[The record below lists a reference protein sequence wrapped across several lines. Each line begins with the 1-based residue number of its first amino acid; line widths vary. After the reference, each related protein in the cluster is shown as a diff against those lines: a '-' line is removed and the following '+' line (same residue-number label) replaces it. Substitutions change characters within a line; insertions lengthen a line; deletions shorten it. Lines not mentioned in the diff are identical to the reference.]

1 LDGELSGASEWWI
14 GGEILGEMEGVTGR
28 AAESG
33 YGTVSAMHNISTTT
47 RRGRVIATGAFM
59 LAACGQASQTSEALP
74 SDKEVACDKTAVIA
88 ALSKPVTEATS
99 VKYEFSYDPEGETPT
114 PKIVEASRGE
124 NNEWSI
130 SYQGFEAS
138 SNGYLTEVAN
148 IKSGMYARLAE
159 GVVEGVAKD
168 EWVLL
173 ADSTV
178 KGAEVLAASSEGL
191 NMMIDDAII
200 GSESVADGV
209 YQLGESIDLEEY
221 KLTTAARVEGICE
234 YKLSQDS
241 SSTDFMNPDPVTA
254 RFDDDGRVL
263 SVETNQGTTL
273 TFGYEEQVIET
284 PQKLSAVTPEVVME
298 KITELAMQD
307 QLETAAASF
316 DRQLRSTASFGD
328 SENNNPNDTN
338 PRKASLLVDMLSTGD
353 APAGLSVT
361 VKGSG
366 GNAVV
371 AWDGEKLTT
380 TLEKLDPKMLK
391 VQISEGASA
400 VCITV
405 SAAANTASE
414 VTGGA
419 CTW

>member
-1 LDGELSGASEWWI
+1 M
-14 GGEILGEMEGVTGR
+14 GGEILGEMEGPTGR

-33 YGTVSAMHNISTTT
+33 DGTVSAMHNISNTT
-47 RRGRVIATGAFM
+47 RRGRVIAAITTGAFM

-148 IKSGMYARLAE
+148 VKSGMYGRLAE

-173 ADSTV
+173 ADSAV
-178 KGAEVLAASSEGL
+178 NGADQVLGATSEVLD
-191 NMMIDDAII
+191 MMFDDAII

-209 YQLGESIDLEEY
+209 YQLGEGVDLNEY
-221 KLTTAARVEGICE
+221 KATASERVEGTCE

-241 SSTDFMNPDPVTA
+241 SSTASMNPDPATA

-263 SVETNQGTTL
+263 SVETNEGTTL

-284 PQKLSAVTPEVVME
+284 PQKLSAVAPEVVME
-298 KITELAMQD
+298 KITELAMQG

-366 GNAVV
+366 GNAVL

-405 SAAANTASE
+405 SAAANTVSE